1 MIAEKETFPQIGIIY
16 NSGSFIHRCFPM
28 SQFSFDVSIEEFET
42 KVIQASLQVP
52 VVIDFW
58 APWCGPCQT
67 LKPMLEKLAEEYA
80 GRFLLAK
87 VNSDEN
93 PELSQHFGVRSIP
106 SVKVLYQGQLVDE
119 FNGALPEGQ
128 IRAFLDRFALPD
140 AGGNLREEAAALVA
154 TGQLDEAL
162 AKLSEASREKPDDE
176 GIRLDAIDVL
186 MQLGRNDE
194 AGQLLA
200 ADYTQA
206 ADRANALRARLA
218 LAAGA
223 ADTTGLEAK
232 LGANP
237 DDHATRLE
245 LARAYAGQS
254 RFREAL
260 DNALEV
266 VVRDR
271 FFDEGAGRKALLQ
284 IFEALGGSEQH
295 DDLVREFRRKLSA
308 ALN

>member
-1 MIAEKETFPQIGIIY
+1 
-16 NSGSFIHRCFPM
+16 M
-28 SQFSFDVSIEEFET
+28 SQFSFDVSIEEFEA
-42 KVIQASLQVP
+42 KVIQPSMQVP

-106 SVKVLYQGQLVDE
+106 SVKVLFQGQLVDE

-140 AGGNLREEAAALVA
+140 AGGSLREEAAALVA
-154 TGQLDEAL
+154 AGQLDEAL
-162 AKLSEASREKPDDE
+162 AKLSEASHAKPSDE
-176 GIRLDAIDVL
+176 GIRLDAIEVL
-186 MQLGRNDE
+186 MQLDRNDE
-194 AGQLLA
+194 AAQLLA
-200 ADYTQA
+200 AEYMQA

-218 LAAGA
+218 LATGA
-223 ADTTGLEAK
+223 ADTAGLEAK
-232 LGANP
+232 LAANP

-245 LARAYAGQS
+245 LARAYAGQN

-260 DNALEV
+260 ENALDV
-266 VVRDR
+266 VIRDR

-284 IFEALGGSEQH
+284 IFEALAGSEQH

>member
-1 MIAEKETFPQIGIIY
+1 MIAEKGAFPQIGIIY

-28 SQFSFDVSIEEFET
+28 SQFSFDVSIEEFEA
-42 KVIQASLQVP
+42 KVIQASMQVP

-154 TGQLDEAL
+154 AGQLDEAL
-162 AKLSEASREKPDDE
+162 AKLSEASREKPGDE
-176 GIRLDAIDVL
+176 GIRLDAIEVL

-232 LGANP
+232 LAANP
-237 DDHATRLE
+237 DDHAIRLE
-245 LARAYAGQS
+245 LARAYAGQN

>member
-1 MIAEKETFPQIGIIY
+1 
-16 NSGSFIHRCFPM
+16 M
-28 SQFSFDVSIEEFET
+28 SQFSFDVSIEEFEA
-42 KVIQASLQVP
+42 KVIQASMQVP

-67 LKPMLEKLAEEYA
+67 LKPMLERLAEEYA

-154 TGQLDEAL
+154 AGQLDEAL
-162 AKLSEASREKPDDE
+162 AKLSEASREKPGDE

-232 LGANP
+232 LAANP
-237 DDHATRLE
+237 DDHAIRLE
-245 LARAYAGQS
+245 LARAYAGQN

>member
-1 MIAEKETFPQIGIIY
+1 
-16 NSGSFIHRCFPM
+16 M
-28 SQFSFDVSIEEFET
+28 SQFSFDVSIEEFEA

-106 SVKVLYQGQLVDE
+106 SVKVLFQGQLVDE

-154 TGQLDEAL
+154 AGQLDEAL
-162 AKLSEASREKPDDE
+162 AKLSQASREKPGDE
-176 GIRLDAIDVL
+176 GIRLDAIEVL

-194 AGQLLA
+194 AGQLLT

-232 LGANP
+232 LATNP

-245 LARAYAGQS
+245 LARAYAGQN

-266 VVRDR
+266 VIRDR

-284 IFEALGGSEQH
+284 IFEALAGSEQY

>member
-1 MIAEKETFPQIGIIY
+1 MF
-16 NSGSFIHRCFPM
+16 H
-28 SQFSFDVSIEEFET
+28 FSFDVSIEEFEA
-42 KVIQASLQVP
+42 KVIEPSLQVP

-58 APWCGPCQT
+58 APWCGPCKT
-67 LKPMLEKLAEEYA
+67 LKPLLEKLAEEYA

-87 VNSDEN
+87 VDSDQN
-93 PELSQHFGVRSIP
+93 PELAQHFGVRSIP
-106 SVKVLYQGQLVDE
+106 SVKVLFQGKLVDE

-128 IRAFLDRFALPD
+128 IRAFLDRIALPA

-154 TGQLDEAL
+154 EGRLDEAL
-162 AKLSEASREKPDDE
+162 ARLSEASRERPDDE
-176 GIRLDAIDVL
+176 AVRLDAIDVL
-186 MQLGRNDE
+186 LQLGRNDE

-200 ADYTQA
+200 SEYTLEA
-206 ADRANALRARLA
+206 ERATALRARLA

-223 ADTTGLEAK
+223 ADTGELEAR
-232 LGANP
+232 LAANP
-237 DDHATRLE
+237 ADHATRLD

-260 DNALEV
+260 ENALEV
-266 VVRDR
+266 VTRDR

-284 IFEALGGSEQH
+284 IFEALAGSEQY
-295 DDLVREFRRKLSA
+295 DDLVREFRRRLSA

>member
-1 MIAEKETFPQIGIIY
+1 
-16 NSGSFIHRCFPM
+16 M
-28 SQFSFDVSIEEFET
+28 SQFAFDVSLEEFET
-42 KVIQASLQVP
+42 KVVQPCMQVP

-67 LKPMLEKLAEEYA
+67 LKPMLEKLAEEYG

-93 PELSQHFGVRSIP
+93 PEIAQHFGVRSIP
-106 SVKVLYQGQLVDE
+106 AIKVLYQGQLIDE
-119 FNGALPEGQ
+119 FNGALPESQ
-128 IRAFLDRFALPD
+128 VRAFLDRFALPST
-140 AGGNLREEAAALVA
+140 GGNPREEAAALV
-154 TGQLDEAL
+154 GEGRLEEAL
-162 AKLSEASREKPDDE
+162 AKLVEASQASPEDE
-176 GIRLDAIDVL
+176 AVRLDAADVL

-200 ADYTQA
+200 GEFTKES
-206 ADRANALRARLA
+206 DRANALRARLA
-218 LAAGA
+218 LAAGG
-223 ADTTGLEAK
+223 ADTAELEAK
-232 LGANP
+232 LAANP

-245 LARAYAGQS
+245 LSRAYAAQN

-260 DNALEV
+260 EAALTV
-266 VVRDR
+266 VLKDR
-271 FFDEGAGRKALLQ
+271 FFEEGAGRKAMLQ
-284 IFEALGGSEQH
+284 LFEALGGSEQY